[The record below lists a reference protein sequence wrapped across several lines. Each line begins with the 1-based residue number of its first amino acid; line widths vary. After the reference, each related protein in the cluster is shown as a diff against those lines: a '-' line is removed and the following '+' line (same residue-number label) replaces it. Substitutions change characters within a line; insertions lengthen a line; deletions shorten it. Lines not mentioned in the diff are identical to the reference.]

1 MKKLYTW
8 IILAFVLAALTLVLL
23 NLPAGKKP
31 LSPKQIHT
39 MMQEPTG
46 YRLQSAE
53 GVVFGDISYTAA
65 VAVPDAA
72 LEEAILTQLEGHENC
87 DMEPGNSVRYFY
99 NAVDLNNDSVPE
111 TIVYLIGGFT
121 CGTGGCTTL
130 IFRSSGDRYELISH
144 LTLTNNPILVSHQT
158 SNGWRDLVLYVSG
171 GGAKASYH
179 RLRFTENSYPEN
191 PSVEPVL
198 ERDSVI
204 NGDAY
209 IANKILFD
217 TQAPILRSAACDEKE
232 SAPGLMHS
240 ESLGDLR
247 IDIPEK
253 KVIELLGEPEDKGKQ
268 LMSESDALY
277 HQEWRY
283 PQQGIFLDLASA
295 STDDK
300 QRVASIRAGLHS
312 TLKTTKGIK
321 VGDSF
326 SAVNK
331 AYGGQLDTDNSDPP
345 FTLLAGSLYDGVL
358 FSFEEGKIIQ
368 IFLGATAE

>member
-1 MKKLYTW
+1 MEKLYTW
-8 IILAFVLAALTLVLL
+8 VILAFVLAALTLVLL

-53 GVVFGDISYTAA
+53 GVEFGDISYTAA
-65 VAVPDAA
+65 VVVPDAA
-72 LEEAILTQLEGHENC
+72 LEEAILTQLEGYENC

-111 TIVYLIGGFT
+111 TIVYLVGGFT

-130 IFRSSGDRYELISH
+130 IFRSSGDRHELISH

-158 SNGWRDLVLYVSG
+158 TSGWRDLVLYVSG

-209 IANKILFD
+209 IANKRLFD

-240 ESLGDLR
+240 ESLG
-247 IDIPEK
+247 E
-253 KVIELLGEPEDKGKQ
+253 
-268 LMSESDALY
+268 
-277 HQEWRY
+277 
-283 PQQGIFLDLASA
+283 
-295 STDDK
+295 
-300 QRVASIRAGLHS
+300 
-312 TLKTTKGIK
+312 
-321 VGDSF
+321 
-326 SAVNK
+326 
-331 AYGGQLDTDNSDPP
+331 
-345 FTLLAGSLYDGVL
+345 
-358 FSFEEGKIIQ
+358 
-368 IFLGATAE
+368 

>member
-8 IILAFVLAALTLVLL
+8 TILVFALAALTLVLL

-31 LSPKQIHT
+31 ISLEQIQT
-39 MMQEPTG
+39 MMQEPAG

-53 GVVFGDISYTAA
+53 GVNFDDVSYTAA
-65 VAVPDAA
+65 DVVPDAV
-72 LEEAILTQLEGHENC
+72 LEEAILTQLEGYENC
-87 DMEPGNSVRYFY
+87 DMEPVNSVRYFY
-99 NAVDLNNDSVPE
+99 NTVDLNNDNIAE
-111 TIVYLIGGFT
+111 TIVHLVGGFT

-130 IFRSSGDRYELISH
+130 VFRSDGTRLELISH

-158 SNGWRDLVLYVSG
+158 TNGWRDLVLYVSG
-171 GGAKASYH
+171 GGAKTSYH
-179 RLRFTENSYPEN
+179 RLRFTGNSYPDN

-198 ERDSVI
+198 ERDAVI
-204 NGDAY
+204 KGDAY

-217 TQAPILRSAACDEKE
+217 TPAPILRSPACGKQEP
-232 SAPGLMHS
+232 AQGLMHS
-240 ESLGDLR
+240 ESLGALR
-247 IDIPEK
+247 IDMPEGE
-253 KVIELLGEPEDKGKQ
+253 VVVLLGEPDEKGDKH
-268 LMSESDALY
+268 LSEADALY
-277 HQEWRY
+277 HQGWRY
-283 PQQGIFLDLASA
+283 PQQGIFLELVSE
-295 STDDK
+295 STSGK

-312 TLKTTKGIK
+312 ILETTKGIK

-326 SAVNK
+326 AAVNK
-331 AYGGQLDTDNSDPP
+331 AYGDQLNTDNSDPP